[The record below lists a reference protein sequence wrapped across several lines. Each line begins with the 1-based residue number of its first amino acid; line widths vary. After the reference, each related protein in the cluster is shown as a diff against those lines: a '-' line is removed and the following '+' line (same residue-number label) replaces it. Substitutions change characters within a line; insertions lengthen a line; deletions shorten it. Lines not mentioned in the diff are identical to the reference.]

1 VLALPASAQ
10 SIAGATDADAILQG
24 DDDDDDDDDDS
35 SEGSEESEEDE
46 AASKDFAPLGSDL
59 VTFSTLPASRW
70 ANLSNLTEIRQRNK
84 PKEAPKAPKAAPF
97 FLPINQGL
105 QSSFALPDRADDA
118 MDSSDLSSK
127 VLNFGKLGV
136 LSKFQRTLLKC
147 AQADDFDELL
157 DMLKAMGIS
166 AINLEI
172 RSLSLD
178 PEAGQLKQF
187 LDFLIA
193 QLKLRQNFELVQS
206 YMHLFLKVHGD
217 VIATSPALIDSLQEA
232 VASQELSWVH
242 IEGLFQHSLCVL
254 GFLRGGGM

>member
-1 VLALPASAQ
+1 VQCVWRKHHDLANHGLTGVWSVGLRGCCLSA
-10 SIAGATDADAILQG
+10 
-24 DDDDDDDDDDS
+24 
-35 SEGSEESEEDE
+35 
-46 AASKDFAPLGSDL
+46 
-59 VTFSTLPASRW
+59 
-70 ANLSNLTEIRQRNK
+70 N
-84 PKEAPKAPKAAPF
+84 
-97 FLPINQGL
+97 
-105 QSSFALPDRADDA
+105 
-118 MDSSDLSSK
+118 
-127 VLNFGKLGV
+127 
-136 LSKFQRTLLKC
+136 
-147 AQADDFDELL
+147 
-157 DMLKAMGIS
+157 
-166 AINLEI
+166 
-172 RSLSLD
+172 SLD